1 MGVCVQGAVIDADT
15 ARDRKRDRK
24 SLGAIHKER
33 MGEEKGRRERR
44 QEGKKDKEKLRDEK
58 RGEAESPTTTEA
70 GTVFTMSRSQ
80 SAPLKN

>member
-1 MGVCVQGAVIDADT
+1 MINADT

-33 MGEEKGRRERR
+33 MGEEKRRWERR
-44 QEGKKDKEKLRDEK
+44 QEGKNDKEKLRDGK

-70 GTVFTMSRSQ
+70 GTVFTMSCSQ